1 MLIFTNSYPCSF
13 AHSFKR
19 TLDRNQ
25 CQIVKNAT
33 QPKATKIIIIF
44 VSLLMRLWPDDPKLN
59 RGGKN
64 GKCEMA

>member
-13 AHSFKR
+13 AHRCKR
-19 TLDRNQ
+19 TFDRNQ
-25 CQIVKNAT
+25 CQVVNRAT
-33 QPKATKIIIIF
+33 QPKTTKIIIIF
-44 VSLLMRLWPDDPKLN
+44 VSLFMRLWPDEPKLD